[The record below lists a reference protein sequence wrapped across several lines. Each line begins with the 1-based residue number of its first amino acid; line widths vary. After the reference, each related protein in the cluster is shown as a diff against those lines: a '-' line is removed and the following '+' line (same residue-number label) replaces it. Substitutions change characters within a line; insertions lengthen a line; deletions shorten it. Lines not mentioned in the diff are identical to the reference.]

1 MGEGVDEPPVGWF
14 SPSLVKVSRTLHTS
28 PESPGAPAQARRSGS
43 TVAPSWSRGPRK
55 RIRAIRGAPARANL
69 GVPVS
74 TSMASTQEDP
84 VWWRP
89 FASAGIATVTYVDLS
104 PDSEC
109 EAVALEW
116 LDNSERAR
124 RRRFRHAGARRRF
137 VLCRAALRAML
148 RERLGCGN
156 DQLSFD
162 SSQRGKPFA
171 LVDGVLAPVSF
182 SVSHSGRHG
191 LIAVAPTGRV
201 GIDVEDRAARADMDA
216 VAAMTFAP
224 VERAELAAASGGRRT
239 DLFFTVW
246 TTKEAIVKALGV
258 GLSRDLRR
266 LEIPRA
272 MRRGAKQAVLRL
284 PDLPTEIWQLENLG
298 SPEFAAA
305 IATEL
310 NSD

>member
-1 MGEGVDEPPVGWF
+1 MT
-14 SPSLVKVSRTLHTS
+14 STL
-28 PESPGAPAQARRSGS
+28 
-43 TVAPSWSRGPRK
+43 
-55 RIRAIRGAPARANL
+55 
-69 GVPVS
+69 
-74 TSMASTQEDP
+74 EDP

-89 FASAGIATVTYVDLS
+89 FASVGIATVTYVHLS

-116 LDNSERAR
+116 LDSSERAR
-124 RRRFRHAGARRRF
+124 RRRFRHAGARRQF

-162 SSQRGKPFA
+162 ASQRGKPFA
-171 LVDGVLAPVSF
+171 LVNGVPAPISF

-201 GIDVEDRAARADMDA
+201 GIDVEDRAARADLDA

-224 VERAELAAASGGRRT
+224 VERAELAAANGDRRT
-239 DLFFTVW
+239 DLFFTIW
-246 TTKEAIVKALGV
+246 TTKEALTKALGV
-258 GLSRDLRR
+258 GLSKDLRR

-298 SPEFAAA
+298 SPDFAAA

-310 NSD
+310 HSD

>member
-1 MGEGVDEPPVGWF
+1 M
-14 SPSLVKVSRTLHTS
+14 
-28 PESPGAPAQARRSGS
+28 
-43 TVAPSWSRGPRK
+43 
-55 RIRAIRGAPARANL
+55 RIRATRGAPARANL

-74 TSMASTQEDP
+74 TRMTSTLEDP

-89 FASAGIATVTYVDLS
+89 FASAGIATVTYVHLS

-116 LDNSERAR
+116 LDSSERAR
-124 RRRFRHAGARRRF
+124 RRRFRHAGARRQF
-137 VLCRAALRAML
+137 VLCRAALRAVL

-162 SSQRGKPFA
+162 ASERGKPFA
-171 LVDGVLAPVSF
+171 LVDGVPAPISF

-201 GIDVEDRAARADMDA
+201 GVDVEDRAVRADLDA

-239 DLFFTVW
+239 ELFLTVW
-246 TTKEAIVKALGV
+246 TTKEALVKALGV

-266 LEIPRA
+266 VEIPRA
-272 MRRGAKQAVLRL
+272 LCRGAKQAVLRL
-284 PDLPTEIWQLENLG
+284 PDRPTETWQLENLG
-298 SPEFAAA
+298 NPDFAAA
-305 IATEL
+305 IVTEL